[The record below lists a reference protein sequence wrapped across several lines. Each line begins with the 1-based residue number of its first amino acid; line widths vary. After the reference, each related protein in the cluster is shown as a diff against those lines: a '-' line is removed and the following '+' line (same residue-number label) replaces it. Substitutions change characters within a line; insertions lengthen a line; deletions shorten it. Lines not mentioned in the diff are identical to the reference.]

1 MCSTSREGKDMSDD
15 EILNQEQT
23 MEALGNISL
32 STLYRMM
39 HRGEITPV
47 EETPILKRR
56 RSLRFYRREIDRALH
71 DAKDKEDDFRSQKSV
86 A

>member
-1 MCSTSREGKDMSDD
+1 MSD
-15 EILNQEQT
+15 EILDQDAT
-23 MEALGNISL
+23 LKALGNISL

-39 HRGEITPV
+39 HRGEITPI

-71 DAKDKEDDFRSQKSV
+71 DAQEKEDDFRSQESV